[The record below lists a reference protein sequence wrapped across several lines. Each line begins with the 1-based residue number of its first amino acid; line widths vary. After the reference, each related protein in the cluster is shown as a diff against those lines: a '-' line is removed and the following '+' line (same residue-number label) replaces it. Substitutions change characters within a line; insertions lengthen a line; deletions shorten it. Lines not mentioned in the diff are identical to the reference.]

1 MWNVGDWPTK
11 FPYCNFKYSTLIKK
25 QYDIIYLCETWLR
38 KDQTVS
44 LPGYSWFGQNR
55 FLISQRAIRGS
66 GGVGIL
72 VKSSLLQDYNA
83 STLDSQMEGIL
94 WLKLTDKLT
103 SQNLC
108 LCVCYLPPSSSS
120 RGDRGEEFLDCLG
133 AQITL
138 YRNLGTICICGDL
151 NSRCGNLQ
159 DISLV
164 CDTDIPP
171 RKILDVEQNLHG
183 KQFIDLL
190 RSLELYTL
198 NGRGKDNYTYISRL
212 GCSVVDYCVVEI
224 EEFNKFSHF
233 SVTSMQ
239 DVISE
244 LDYQDNRQVP
254 DHSLLTWQIN
264 LDQVGDS
271 LPYSPN
277 LDGQQPPPPTM
288 AHYNLQKVPQ
298 NFMEDRNEEVN
309 QLINVL
315 NTKPVSQDLID
326 KIYSQFCDIVKN
338 EMEDKLPRS
347 SPGSHKQ
354 PFHKTLV
361 EPRAK
366 RS

>member
-1 MWNVGDWPTK
+1 
-11 FPYCNFKYSTLIKK
+11 
-25 QYDIIYLCETWLR
+25 
-38 KDQTVS
+38 
-44 LPGYSWFGQNR
+44 
-55 FLISQRAIRGS
+55 
-66 GGVGIL
+66 
-72 VKSSLLQDYNA
+72 
-83 STLDSQMEGIL
+83 MEGIL

-120 RGDRGEEFLDCLG
+120 SGDCAEEFLDCLG

-190 RSLELYTL
+190 RSLELCTL

-224 EEFNKFSHF
+224 EEFNKFSDF

-254 DHSLLTWQIN
+254 DHSLLSWQIN

-271 LPYSPN
+271 QPYSPN

-309 QLINVL
+309 QWINVL
-315 NTKPVSQDLID
+315 NTNPVSQDLID

-338 EMEDKLPRS
+338 EMEDKLPRRR
-347 SPGSHKQ
+347 PGSHNHFTN
-354 PFHKTLV
+354 PGGT
-361 EPRAK
+361 